1 MDGGKGSRGRRHS
14 GEGKCKHPLSP
25 PSEDFGDLEYS
36 KEELS
41 SEYDGSPTP
50 ASPMASL
57 DDSDDSMGLSAAK
70 RAYIRS
76 IERAG
81 LGGSDDSEG
90 EESLGD
96 SEEEEE
102 DSSDSEE
109 DGGGSGD
116 EDNGNSGAGGGGD
129 DTGDD
134 RGGCDVVTPV
144 VRRHRHK

>member
-1 MDGGKGSRGRRHS
+1 
-14 GEGKCKHPLSP
+14 
-25 PSEDFGDLEYS
+25 LEYS

-81 LGGSDDSEG
+81 LGGLDDSEG

-102 DSSDSEE
+102 DSEE

-116 EDNGNSGAGGGGD
+116 EDDGNSGACGGGD
-129 DTGDD
+129 DTGGD
-134 RGGCDVVTPV
+134 RGGCDGGNTGGEAPPT
-144 VRRHRHK
+144 